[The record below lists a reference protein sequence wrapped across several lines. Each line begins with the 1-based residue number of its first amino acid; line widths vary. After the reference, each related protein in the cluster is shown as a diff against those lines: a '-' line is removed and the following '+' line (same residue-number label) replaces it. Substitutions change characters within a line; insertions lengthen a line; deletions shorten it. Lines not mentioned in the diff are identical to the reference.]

1 MSYDFHTVHNYSD
14 ATTIGNLNMPN
25 VFTQENDLVKAN
37 ANGDLVLYTPTFMNG
52 PAESIVNQVPVFS
65 DTTGQNVIA
74 STATIDDTGKLSV
87 SGLKVADLT
96 FPVVDGLAGSVL
108 TTDGAGNLA
117 LLPSSASTQSMVYS
131 VQTTKQ
137 ENLVVGDHIK
147 FENVLYEKGTLVTLD
162 ISSPYSSSANTDSI
176 GRYKLKS
183 GSTYQLNAQITNLV
197 LNRHDGYVTLQWFDS
212 DANTALGQ
220 PIKVSGTGGP
230 IGDIKAGFGSVK
242 AFSSP
247 TVDVRV
253 ELRVTGLNEVISF
266 DTSYSDAVQML

>member
-1 MSYDFHTVHNYSD
+1 MSYDFYTVHNYSD

-25 VFTQENDLVKAN
+25 VFTKENDLVKAN
-37 ANGDLVLYTPTFMNG
+37 VNGDLVLYTPTFMNG
-52 PAESIVNQVPVFS
+52 PAVSVVNQVPVFS

-87 SGLKVADLT
+87 SSLKVADLS
-96 FPVVDGLAGSVL
+96 FPIVDGVAGSVL
-108 TTDGAGNLA
+108 TTDGSGNLA
-117 LLPSSASTQSMVYS
+117 LLPSSAHTQSMVYS

-147 FENVLYEKGTLVTLD
+147 FENVLYNKGGLITLD
-162 ISSPYSSSANTDSI
+162 VSSPYSSSANADSI

-183 GSTYQLNAQITNLV
+183 GNTYLLTAQITNLV
-197 LNRHDGYVTLQWFDS
+197 LNRHDGSVTLQWFDS
-212 DANTALGQ
+212 DSNTGLGQ

-230 IGDIKAGFGSVK
+230 IGSISACLGQIK

-247 TVDVRV
+247 NVDVRV
-253 ELRVTGLNEVISF
+253 ELRVTALNEVVSF